1 MTDLS
6 DKLRIVR
13 KFTGHRF
20 GPGRGY
26 DARKSLSR
34 SRQRTIN
41 KYYEIVRELTDRPHK
56 IIVPKKGQKRETF
69 SFTGQLHMP
78 KFVKAII
85 VVPDAGAQYKFF
97 MDKQRPKGS
106 RFTMINR
113 RTGEKSWHIPASAFL
128 DENELLYEEDQDNP
142 PEFFQAVLE
151 EYAVGGQVYMIEA
164 GEYHM
169 WGSAGTV
176 ETISQKISELFK
188 QYSAGVFDANDANSH
203 FVGNW
208 FRGIQVY
215 SPTEAAVYMGER
227 AEHEAKRIREFN
239 EKAGGNVMQFG
250 RRFRLL
256 KSGDIGE
263 FVFGK
268 LVHVHHPLT
277 TTVVASKDRRRK
289 SRAKKPPYVKRQ

>member
-1 MTDLS
+1 MSEFS

-13 KFTGHRF
+13 KFTGDRF

-26 DARKSLSR
+26 DARKPLSR
-34 SRQRTIN
+34 SRQKTIN
-41 KYYEIVRELTDRPHK
+41 KYYELIRELTDRAHK
-56 IIVPKKGQKRETF
+56 IIVPKKGEKRETF
-69 SFTGQLHMP
+69 SFTGQLKFP

-85 VVPDAGAQYKFF
+85 VIPDGASQYRFF
-97 MDKQRPKGS
+97 LDKERPKGS

-113 RTGEKSWHIPASAFL
+113 RTGEKSWHIPASVFL
-128 DENELLYEEDQDNP
+128 DENELLYDEDEDNP

-169 WGSAGTV
+169 WGSAGTT
-176 ETISQKISELFK
+176 ETISIKLSELFK
-188 QYSAGVFDANDANSH
+188 HYSAGIFDALDKNSH
-203 FVGNW
+203 FIGNW

-215 SPTEAAVYMGER
+215 APSEAARYMDER
-227 AEHEAKRIREFN
+227 AEHEAKRIRDFN

-250 RRFRLL
+250 RRFRVL

-268 LVHVHHPLT
+268 LVHVHKALT
-277 TTVVASKDRRRK
+277 SSAVASKDRRRK
-289 SRAKKPPYVKRQ
+289 PRKTYKPMTRRQ